1 MLIIGNN
8 AILYNK
14 DLGVQIINSLKLE
27 IWIKYLISRAGM
39 TLIVWYFLDLNNI
52 CFVNVW
58 VILRQLH

>member
-27 IWIKYLISRAGM
+27 I
-39 TLIVWYFLDLNNI
+39 
-52 CFVNVW
+52 
-58 VILRQLH
+58 